1 MEIRNLSELMI
12 DEMKKIKVLWNCE
25 QSVQRFKATLQVN
38 LASKSIFVTLYFH
51 NLIFKQ

>member
-1 MEIRNLSELMI
+1 
-12 DEMKKIKVLWNCE
+12 MKKFAVLWICE
-25 QSVQRFKATLQVN
+25 QSVQRFKATLNGN